1 MVYRQNKEFSNKVK
15 IFTNALEK
23 QNGEVERLNGIKL
36 SLEAKVQQYEFNTK
50 AKVFNHKIL

>member
-50 AKVFNHKIL
+50 AKVFNHNIL